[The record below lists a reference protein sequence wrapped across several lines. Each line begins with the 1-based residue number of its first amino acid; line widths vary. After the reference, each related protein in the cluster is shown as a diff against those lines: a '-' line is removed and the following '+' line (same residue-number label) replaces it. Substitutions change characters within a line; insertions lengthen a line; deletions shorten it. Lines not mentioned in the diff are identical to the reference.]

1 MLPLRAKMRLVGV
14 LVGATAAVVVGTG
27 SAPAATPTCTN
38 PAVTCV
44 TGTADDGA
52 TFKAEVPARWN
63 GTLLLY
69 SHGYVPPVVPNP
81 AAEDAPNR
89 AVADQ
94 LLAEGFA
101 LAIRRDV
108 AHRLFWPAVMATP
121 PEGRA

>member
-1 MLPLRAKMRLVGV
+1 MLPLRGMRVVGALVG
-14 LVGATAAVVVGTG
+14 TAAAVMVGTG

-52 TFKAEVPARWN
+52 TFKAEVPPRWN

-89 AVADQ
+89 AV
-94 LLAEGFA
+94 
-101 LAIRRDV
+101 R
-108 AHRLFWPAVMATP
+108 
-121 PEGRA
+121 